1 MSKFTDLAARLGSPD
16 LTLDELRGSGVTPD
30 DLRKLRMDE
39 GSFVARASGDTPKAK
54 AERTFTYV
62 MSTENPV
69 GFFRDVVKVNGW
81 DLDDFKKRQQPFL
94 FGHNASDDRLPLGR
108 MSGLKKGRTVKGALT
123 GDAEFTPEG
132 VNQFNDVAHD
142 MVEAGFMPGGSVGF
156 NVLEARKPTTAET
169 KAMPALNEFSSIIT
183 RAQLV
188 EFSAVPVGMDPD
200 AVKIRTATSTG
211 MDEHLRRCIEEG
223 RYSRELVAAFRHD
236 YLGVEPESVRT
247 QVPVEADLEDEPADV
262 MSSIAE
268 TPVISDGDLE
278 GSADSPST
286 LADEELA
293 RSIESITVKVDELT
307 ERVAALTEHL
317 NGDTVEVAEDEVQDS
332 GEAPIPESDLFDLY
346 LSAFGDSTE
355 APQTLTN
362 D

>member
-1 MSKFTDLAARLGSPD
+1 MSKFTDLSQRLTSPD

-108 MSGLKKGRTVKGALT
+108 MSGIKKGRAVKGALS

-132 VNQFNDVAHD
+132 VNPFNDIAHD
-142 MVEAGFMPGGSVGF
+142 MVESGFMPGGSVGF
-156 NVLEARKPTTAET
+156 NVVEARKPTAAET
-169 KAMPALNEFSSIIT
+169 KSMPTLNEFSSIIT

-200 AVKIRTATSTG
+200 AVKIRTATNTG
-211 MDEHLRRCIEEG
+211 MDAHLRQSIEEG
-223 RYSRELVAAFRHD
+223 RYDRDLVAAFRYD
-236 YLGVEPESVRT
+236 FLGVEPESTRT
-247 QVPVEADLEDEPADV
+247 QVVVEVDLEDEPADE
-262 MSSIAE
+262 MTLLTSE
-268 TPVISDGDLE
+268 TVEMPVDGDLE
-278 GSADSPST
+278 TSTDSPSLT
-286 LADEELA
+286 DDMTERMEAMQA
-293 RSIESITVKVDELT
+293 RIDELS
-307 ERVAALTEHL
+307 ERTAALTEQL
-317 NGDTVEVAEDEVQDS
+317 RSLSAADS
-332 GEAPIPESDLFDLY
+332 PEEERKGVSPEPDIFDLY
-346 LSAFGDSTE
+346 LAAFGD
-355 APQTLTN
+355 
-362 D
+362 